1 MEIKLTSAN
10 FQQEVMDVKDKLVMV
25 DFWATWCGPCRA
37 LGPVVEELAEAYDGR
52 VVVGKVN
59 VDEEPELAAQFRVSS
74 IPSVFFIKN
83 GEVVKHAV
91 GFQEYDNWVA
101 IIESL
106 L

>member
-1 MEIKLTSAN
+1 MEIKLTSEN
-10 FQQEVMDVKDKLVMV
+10 FQKEVMNVKDKLVMV

-37 LGPVVEELAEAYDGR
+37 LGPVVEELAEAYDGK

-59 VDEEPELAAQFRVSS
+59 VDEEPDLAAQFRVSS
-74 IPSVFFIKN
+74 IPSIFFIKN

>member
-1 MEIKLTSAN
+1 MEIKLTSEN
-10 FQQEVMDVKDKLVMV
+10 FQKEVMNVKDKLVMV

-37 LGPVVEELAEAYDGR
+37 LGPVVEELAEAYDGK

-59 VDEEPELAAQFRVSS
+59 VDEEPDLAAQFRVSS

>member
-1 MEIKLTSAN
+1 MELKLNSAN
-10 FQQEVMDVKDKLVMV
+10 FQKEVMDVKDKLVMV

-37 LGPVVEELAEAYDGR
+37 LGPVVEELAEAYAGK

-74 IPSVFFIKN
+74 IPSVFFLKN
-83 GEVVKHAV
+83 GEVVKHCV
-91 GFQEYDNWVA
+91 GFQEYENWVQ
-101 IIESL
+101 IIDSL

>member
-10 FQQEVMDVKDKLVMV
+10 FQKEVMDVKDKLVMV

-37 LGPVVEELAEAYDGR
+37 LGPVVEELAEEYDGR

-74 IPSVFFIKN
+74 IPSVFFLKN

-91 GFQEYDNWVA
+91 GFQEYDNWVK
-101 IIESL
+101 IIDSL

>member
-1 MEIKLTSAN
+1 MEIKLTSEN
-10 FQQEVMDVKDKLVMV
+10 FQKEVMNVKDKLVMV

-37 LGPVVEELAEAYDGR
+37 LGPVVEELAEAYDGK

-59 VDEEPELAAQFRVSS
+59 VDEEPDLAAQFRVSS

-83 GEVVKHAV
+83 GEIVKHAV

>member
-1 MEIKLTSAN
+1 MEIKLTSEN
-10 FQQEVMDVKDKLVMV
+10 FQKEVMNVKDKLVMV